1 MQVKI
6 DNATEFIKTSD
17 KHGSIQFRVP
27 QSAKEITAIVIQPID
42 SEVDQ
47 FHSEDNHHSIGLI
60 PVNELPARFRFK
72 LISSP
77 VIYLVYIPTYYL
89 QLRT

>member
-1 MQVKI
+1 M
-6 DNATEFIKTSD
+6 
-17 KHGSIQFRVP
+17 P
-27 QSAKEITAIVIQPID
+27 QSAKEITAKVIQPID

-60 PVNELPARFRFK
+60 PVNELPAQFRFK

-77 VIYLVYIPTYYL
+77 VI
-89 QLRT
+89 